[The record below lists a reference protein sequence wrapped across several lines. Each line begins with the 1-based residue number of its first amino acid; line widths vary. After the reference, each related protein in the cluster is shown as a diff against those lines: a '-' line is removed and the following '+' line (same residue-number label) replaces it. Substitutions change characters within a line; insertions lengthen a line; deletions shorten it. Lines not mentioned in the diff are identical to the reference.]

1 MLGRLRMS
9 VDECLSGYAEMARR
23 VFGKPRFASYRF
35 SPLFWFCAKYSG
47 NRLREVVKDVVDE
60 HLCEGEGYMLAMNKE
75 MCRT

>member
-1 MLGRLRMS
+1 MS
-9 VDECLSGYAEMARR
+9 VDDCLAGYTKMAGK
-23 VFGKPRFASYRF
+23 VFGKPRLASYRF

-47 NRLREVVKDVVDE
+47 SRLREVVKDVVEE

>member
-1 MLGRLRMS
+1 MN
-9 VDECLSGYAEMARR
+9 VDECLRDFPEMARR
-23 VFGKPRFASYRF
+23 VFGKPRFASYRL

-47 NRLREVVKDVVDE
+47 NRLRDVVKEVVDE

>member
-1 MLGRLRMS
+1 MS
-9 VDECLSGYAEMARR
+9 VDDCLTGYTKMAGK
-23 VFGKPRFASYRF
+23 VFGKPRLASYRF

-47 NRLREVVKDVVDE
+47 SRLREVVKDVVEE